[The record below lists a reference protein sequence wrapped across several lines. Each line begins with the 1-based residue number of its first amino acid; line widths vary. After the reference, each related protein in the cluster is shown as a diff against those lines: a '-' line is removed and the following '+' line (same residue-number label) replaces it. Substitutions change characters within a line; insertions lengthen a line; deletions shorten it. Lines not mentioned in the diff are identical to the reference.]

1 MATASPRV
9 PKAVPAGSFP
19 EAPAF
24 LDEAGLSQ
32 NGSVLVYYGAH
43 EKEGVAYELK
53 SIAWR
58 LLEDVGVAI
67 AAYNAPKSLHCLSPN
82 QQMETFLVLEHAK
95 RDPRVRA
102 LVWTGTGVK
111 AALSSAFKGP
121 TVWCAMLGPSCRLNL
136 WNRQFKAAVES
147 GLAPDFLVHWGH
159 GAAMGTV
166 LVAMG
171 GYGTFLGW
179 QVRFGNGAVEYPL
192 TLGKTAKEMHPL
204 LMGGALFLFLLGGQG
219 GLILLATQG
228 QPILQS
234 AHSSTAVLGLGL
246 MAIQASLGLTM
257 GNAPEKRTVHA
268 FAGTAIMVLLSVH
281 MYFGLNLGNSF

>member
-1 MATASPRV
+1 MVFAMRS
-9 PKAVPAGSFP
+9 KAVLLPCAVLACISLAPMTFTGIAQSPTRTNRVVRHAG
-19 EAPAF
+19 AF
-24 LDEAGLSQ
+24 LPLE
-32 NGSVLVYYGAH
+32 LVEPAVTSYV
-43 EKEGVAYELK
+43 E
-53 SIAWR
+53 I
-58 LLEDVGVAI
+58 
-67 AAYNAPKSLHCLSPN
+67 
-82 QQMETFLVLEHAK
+82 
-95 RDPRVRA
+95 
-102 LVWTGTGVK
+102 WT
-111 AALSSAFKGP
+111 P
-121 TVWCAMLGPSCRLNL
+121 M
-136 WNRQFKAAVES
+136 FKAAVES

-204 LMGGALFLFLLGGQG
+204 LMGGALFMFLLGGQG